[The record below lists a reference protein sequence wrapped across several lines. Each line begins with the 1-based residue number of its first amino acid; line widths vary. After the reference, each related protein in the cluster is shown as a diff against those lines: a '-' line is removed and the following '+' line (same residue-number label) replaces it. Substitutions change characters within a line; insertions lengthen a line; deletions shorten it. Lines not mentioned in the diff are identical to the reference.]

1 MQLNRLKKIY
11 LWSRKFMLFNHRSK
25 VKNIKCMKDK
35 LKNYRKLLEMDLKG
49 NQLYK
54 QHVK

>member
-1 MQLNRLKKIY
+1 
-11 LWSRKFMLFNHRSK
+11 MLFNHRSK
-25 VKNIKCMKDK
+25 VKNIKSMKDK

-54 QHVK
+54 

>member
-1 MQLNRLKKIY
+1 
-11 LWSRKFMLFNHRSK
+11 MLFNHRSK
-25 VKNIKCMKDK
+25 VKNIKSMKDK

-54 QHVK
+54 QLVK